1 MLVKILGW
9 FWIGMGILF
18 LLKPELLRKRLQKK
32 SFKKFKKYL
41 FSFLLVLSGLL
52 IAAAWRAEG
61 LLAKVVMIFGI
72 MGIFK
77 AFFFLK
83 AKGAEK
89 FMEWFADKPLIL
101 FRFGATFHIV
111 LGTIIL
117 ALRK

>member
-9 FWIGMGILF
+9 FWISMGILF

-32 SFKKFKKYL
+32 GFKKFKKYL
-41 FSFLLVLSGLL
+41 ISLILVLSGLL
-52 IAAAWRAEG
+52 IAAAWKAEG
-61 LLAKVVMIFGI
+61 LLAKVVMVFGI

-89 FMEWFADKPLIL
+89 LVEWFADKPPIL
-101 FRFGATFHIV
+101 FRLGATFHIA
-111 LGTIIL
+111 LGIIIL